1 MIVLSLS
8 FNNNFEFIKEDIQNL
23 KEVLKKSNINI
34 SIAESIEND
43 SKIIEIICKDQDF
56 NKNLCEKINLYISN
70 ILFKVVV
77 DEYRKKEMLQ
87 FLSDTYFFL
96 QHEEILIIEENV
108 MKILNMN
115 EKIDNEIFIYCFNK
129 INDIISKIKECI
141 DENKNININ
150 GFITFRMRE
159 LREDIEC
166 IVDKV
171 VEKYIVEKEYEEF
184 IRLLKYFVD
193 IQESKIDLVNII
205 INDNGMYV
213 IEDEK
218 GRDIFSLFLKEL
230 GDSELNI
237 LDTNIEDII
246 ISGLITNV
254 PKKIIIKGYNNCKN
268 IEFINTITNVFGDR
282 VEFNNET
289 IKKNYIS
296 KNKVLTE

>member
-1 MIVLSLS
+1 MVVLNLA
-8 FNNNFEFIKEDIQNL
+8 FNKDFEFMEDVQNL

-34 SIAESIEND
+34 GIAENSEND
-43 SKIIEIICKDQDF
+43 LHVIKIICEDEDY
-56 NKNLCEKINLYISN
+56 NENLCEKINLYISN
-70 ILFKVVV
+70 VLFKVVV
-77 DEYRKKEMLQ
+77 NEYRKKEMFQ

-96 QHEEILIIEENV
+96 KHEEILKIEENV
-108 MKILNMN
+108 MNILNMN
-115 EKIDNEIFIYCFNK
+115 ERLDNEIFIYCFNK
-129 INDIISKIKECI
+129 INDIIDKIKECI
-141 DENKNININ
+141 DENKQINID

-166 IVDKV
+166 IIDKI

-193 IQESKIDLVNII
+193 IQESKMDLVNIE
-205 INDNGMYV
+205 INDYGVYV

-218 GRDIFSLFLKEL
+218 GRDIFNLFLKEL

-237 LDTNIEDII
+237 LDANIEDII

-254 PKKIIIKGYNNCKN
+254 PKKIIIKGYGNCKN
-268 IEFINTITNVFGDR
+268 IEFINTIRNVFGDR
-282 VEFNNET
+282 VELTNEVS
-289 IKKNYIS
+289 KKNFIP